1 MKIKLNKV
9 QAEDHSNNII
19 DKKKERKKEI
29 IKKQV
34 NIAALVQ
41 DIHL

>member
-19 DKKKERKKEI
+19 DKNKKKKEI
-29 IKKQV
+29 VKKQV

-41 DIHL
+41 DIHF